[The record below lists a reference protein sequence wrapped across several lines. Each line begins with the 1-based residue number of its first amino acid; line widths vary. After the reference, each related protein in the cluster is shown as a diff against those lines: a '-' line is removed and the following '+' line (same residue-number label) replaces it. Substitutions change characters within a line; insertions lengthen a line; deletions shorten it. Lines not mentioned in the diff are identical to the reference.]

1 MTVDPTS
8 RFADLPLYEVT
19 ASDGAARHVIGLRIP
34 RSTLGTPIGRRVLRE
49 GEGIDLVAQELLGD
63 ETLWWRILD
72 ANPLVHPFDLSPGDT
87 LAIPPPGTATRA
99 TRARTF

>member
-8 RFADLPLYEVT
+8 RFADLPLYEAT
-19 ASDGAARHVIGLRIP
+19 ASDGSTRHVIGLRVP
-34 RSTLGTPIGRRVLRE
+34 RPALGAPIGRRMLRE

-63 ETLWWRILD
+63 EALWWRILD
-72 ANPLVHPFDLSPGDT
+72 ANPLVHPFDLRPGDT
-87 LAIPPPGTATRA
+87 LVIPPPGTATRA